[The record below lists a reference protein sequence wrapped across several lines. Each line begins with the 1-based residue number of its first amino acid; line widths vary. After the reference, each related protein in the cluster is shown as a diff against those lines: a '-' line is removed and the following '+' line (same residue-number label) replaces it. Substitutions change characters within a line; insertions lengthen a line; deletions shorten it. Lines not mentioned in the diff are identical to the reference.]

1 MRPVPEQQSR
11 PSPVL
16 VCAVPEPG
24 GEPRVVLADGSYETD
39 GERVYWRRTPEAEVL
54 RLPLD
59 ATVALRPV
67 RRFPA
72 QRAPQSG
79 EERLLAALAP
89 HRPAVAV
96 PVPEDDALEALRR
109 RLVVALGEG
118 DVAAGEAVAAL
129 MWRQHGL
136 AGTHRALARCL
147 AEVGSAWATG
157 EGSVLAEHRQ
167 TVSARTVLERL
178 RATTGAVADGPLVL
192 LVVPPGDRH
201 TLALTALA
209 HQLQEAGRR
218 TLVVE
223 DLPRAELL
231 ALLAEQP
238 CAAVV
243 VSAHLPLAAVA
254 ARQLAAD
261 VRAASPTTLVAV
273 GGPGA
278 PRAARGLDLIS
289 DDPAELLALLTAESA
304 VLTPR
309 ECDVLREV
317 ADGRTNSE
325 IASAL
330 GLSPATVKTHLDH
343 VFAKTGTEH
352 RAAAVARA
360 LRQGWIT

>member
-24 GEPRVVLADGSYETD
+24 GEPRVVLADGSYESG
-39 GERVYWRRTPEAEVL
+39 GERVYWRRTPDAEVL

-67 RRFPA
+67 RRFPD
-72 QRAPQSG
+72 QRPPQSG
-79 EERLLAALAP
+79 EERLLAALAA
-89 HRPAVAV
+89 HRPATPA
-96 PVPEDDALEALRR
+96 PVVEDAGLEPLRG
-109 RLVVALGEG
+109 RLVSALTDG
-118 DVAAGEAVAAL
+118 DVAAAEAVAAL
-129 MWRQHGL
+129 LWRQHGL
-136 AGTHRALARCL
+136 AGAHHALATCL
-147 AEVGSAWATG
+147 ADAGSAWAAG
-157 EGSVLAEHRQ
+157 EGTVLAERRR
-167 TVSARTVLERL
+167 TVAARTVLERL
-178 RATTGAVADGPLVL
+178 RATSSAVADGPLVL
-192 LVVPPGDRH
+192 LVVPAGDRH

-209 HQLQEAGRR
+209 HQLQEAGHR
-218 TLVVE
+218 TLVAE
-223 DLPRAELL
+223 DLPRPELL
-231 ALLAEQP
+231 DLLAEQRV
-238 CAAVV
+238 AAVV
-243 VSAHLPLAAVA
+243 VSAHVPLAAVA
-254 ARQLAAD
+254 ARQLAVD

-278 PRAARGLDLIS
+278 PRATRGLDLIS
-289 DDPAELLALLTAESA
+289 DDPAELLALLTAEHA

>member
-24 GEPRVVLADGSYETD
+24 GEPRVVLADGSYESG
-39 GERVYWRRTPEAEVL
+39 GERVYWRRTPDAEVL

-67 RRFPA
+67 RRFPD
-72 QRAPQSG
+72 QRPPQSG
-79 EERLLAALAP
+79 EERL
-89 HRPAVAV
+89 
-96 PVPEDDALEALRR
+96 
-109 RLVVALGEG
+109 
-118 DVAAGEAVAAL
+118 
-129 MWRQHGL
+129 
-136 AGTHRALARCL
+136 
-147 AEVGSAWATG
+147 
-157 EGSVLAEHRQ
+157 
-167 TVSARTVLERL
+167 
-178 RATTGAVADGPLVL
+178 RATSSADADGPLVL
-192 LVVPPGDRH
+192 LVVPAGDRH

-209 HQLQEAGRR
+209 HQLQEAGHR
-218 TLVVE
+218 TLVAE
-223 DLPRAELL
+223 DLPRPELL
-231 ALLAEQP
+231 DLLAEQRV
-238 CAAVV
+238 AAVV
-243 VSAHLPLAAVA
+243 VSAHVPLAAVA
-254 ARQLAAD
+254 ARQLAVD

-289 DDPAELLALLTAESA
+289 DDPAELLALLTAEHA

-330 GLSPATVKTHLDH
+330 GLSPATV
-343 VFAKTGTEH
+343 
-352 RAAAVARA
+352 
-360 LRQGWIT
+360 